1 MSDYHIL
8 DQSTSWTL
16 ENKGRDSVRVVF
28 HIPVPNVNNDV
39 GVNYRVALVQYL
51 EAQSE
56 TGTILSVCPFITS
69 PELTQMQAGEIHEV
83 DESVPLVTGS
93 SDVEK
98 RQAVADRFTALVTE
112 KQTELAQV
120 LLFWGYNAP

>member
-1 MSDYHIL
+1 MGDYHIL
-8 DQSTSWTL
+8 DQSISWTL
-16 ENKGRDSVRVVF
+16 GSKGRDSVRVVF
-28 HIPVPNVNNDV
+28 HIPVPNANNDV

-56 TGTILSVCPFITS
+56 TGTILSECPFITG

-83 DESVPLVTGS
+83 VESMPLVTGS
-93 SDVEK
+93 NDVEK
-98 RQAVADRFTALVTE
+98 RQEVADRFAVLVTE